1 MTRRAPE
8 PEHYAPAGFAGRG
21 ELRVGST
28 EHDVSVTLLGAFRV
42 ETAGGVVDEAV
53 WPSRRSLE
61 LVQLLALADR
71 RQLQRDQVL
80 EALWPH
86 LDPQAGA
93 ANLRKAA
100 HHARQ
105 ALGDAG
111 AVVLRGGAVAL
122 FPDRTVTTDLD
133 RFERLAARALA
144 TGAPEAI
151 EEALAVGSGEL
162 LPGSS
167 YEEWVQAPRQRTQSL
182 QLQLAIAAGDWER
195 VVDLEPTH
203 EPAHQAL
210 MEAAIDSGAR
220 SSALR
225 WYDRLQ
231 SVLAAE
237 LGVAPD
243 ARSEELRSRCL
254 EGVEAALSDL
264 VGRGEELLA
273 ATTALR
279 RHGTGPGAVVVRGG
293 AGIGKT
299 ALCREVARAA
309 QDQGRVVWGAPAGG
323 GGDRVYGWV
332 VDIVE
337 TVLAES
343 GPEVLEQLPGNG
355 RAVLAALT
363 DAAAPAPALE
373 GALTRHQVV
382 GALHGLL
389 RATAGG
395 RSVVVVCDD
404 SHLADDATI
413 DVVGHLAATVRD
425 VVVVLAH
432 RDEPVPET
440 LRALASRLERAGR
453 IDTVELGPLGSEAAA
468 ALARTRLPSS
478 VDDAVVAQVVQR
490 GEGNPFVVTE
500 LARSA
505 ASVGADG
512 HAPALAEALIARM
525 VDLDDETTGAL
536 ERIAVAG
543 IELDTR
549 SALAL
554 AADDD
559 ATGLAVLDRALAA
572 GVLVVS
578 ANRYRF
584 RHDLVREALAT
595 RLPPHRRL
603 ALHRD
608 AAERLAGA
616 GAPAA
621 TVGMLWLA
629 GERPADAVPWLLA
642 AASRAMEL
650 GGFADARRYVA
661 PVLAHDPEHAQA
673 LRVDAE
679 ALDMMG
685 DPASLAAYDRAIAVA
700 DPGSAGDLVAM
711 RALAQIKLGD
721 PAGALVT
728 VRDANPTSVM
738 GRLSEALT
746 YAGAAALGFADPAV
760 GTAKAAESRRLALET
775 GDTAAI
781 VIASWAQA
789 GAAHARGEL
798 HESVLEDL
806 RETSQVPH
814 LAVRVFDG
822 HLCMTQRFL
831 YGARPYDEVIAFADA
846 IADEGARLGA
856 ARGHAFGV
864 TLRGEAEL
872 LSGRLDEAE
881 ADLVEGGRLHRV
893 IGGTTGEAL
902 SLQRL
907 AEVAMHRGR
916 RARAHALVTEA
927 LDLARATDIG
937 FHLLDRIY
945 GTRIALAEEPDEG
958 RAMVEE
964 AEHAVQGQLETC
976 PGCRVTFAVPAAI
989 ASATAGDLDR
999 ALAYQESAEWLA
1011 HVVMRLPAWDAAY
1024 EEVCGHVAAA
1034 TGDRRAATEHFATA
1048 AEGFATAGQPI
1059 DERRCASLAGA
1070 TI

>member
-1 MTRRAPE
+1 M
-8 PEHYAPAGFAGRG
+8 
-21 ELRVGST
+21 GST
-28 EHDVSVTLLGAFRV
+28 EHDVSITLLGAFRV
-42 ETAGGVVDEAV
+42 ETAGAVVDEAG

-61 LVQLLALADR
+61 LVQLLALTER

-105 ALGDAG
+105 AVGDPG

-133 RFERLAARALA
+133 RFERLVARALA
-144 TGAPEAI
+144 TQDPEALEVAI
-151 EEALAVGSGEL
+151 AAGSEDL
-162 LPGSS
+162 LPGSA
-167 YEEWVQAPRQRTQSL
+167 YEEWVQAPRQRTRSL
-182 QLQLAIAAGDWER
+182 QLQLAIAARDWER
-195 VVDLEPTH
+195 VIELEPTH
-203 EPAHQAL
+203 EPAYREL
-210 MEAAIDSGAR
+210 MTAAIDAGAR

-225 WYDRLQ
+225 WYDQLR

-237 LGVAPD
+237 LGVGPD
-243 ARSEELRSRCL
+243 ERSEALRARCLDGVEVTPAELVGRSEE
-254 EGVEAALSDL
+254 V
-264 VGRGEELLA
+264 LA

-279 RHGTGPGAVVVRGG
+279 RHGSGPGAVVIRGG
-293 AGIGKT
+293 AGIGKS
-299 ALCREVARAA
+299 ALCREVARIAEAEGRAVWAA
-309 QDQGRVVWGAPAGG
+309 AAGG
-323 GGDRVYGWV
+323 SDRVYGWV
-332 VDIVE
+332 VDVAE
-337 TVLAES
+337 AVLS
-343 GPEVLEQLPGNG
+343 DTDLEVLERLPGNG

-373 GALTRHQVV
+373 GALTRHQIV

-389 RATAGG
+389 RAAAGG

-404 SHLADDATI
+404 AHTADDATTE
-413 DVVGHLAATVRD
+413 VLGQMAASVRD

-432 RDEPVPET
+432 RSERVPDG
-440 LRALASRLERAGR
+440 LRRLLDRLERAGR
-453 IDTVELGPLGSEAAA
+453 IGTVELGPRGPVAAT
-468 ALARTRLPSS
+468 ALARHRLGPT
-478 VDDAVVAQVVQR
+478 VDDAVVAEVVR
-490 GEGNPFVVTE
+490 LAEGNPFAVTE
-500 LARSA
+500 LARSVPSAGPSA
-505 ASVGADG
+505 AGAAD
-512 HAPALAEALIARM
+512 AVIARM
-525 VDLDDETTGAL
+525 VDLDEETTEAL

-554 AADDD
+554 AGDDD
-559 ATGLAVLDRALAA
+559 VTALAVLDRALAA
-572 GVLVVS
+572 GVVVVS

-608 AAERLAGA
+608 AAERLAEA

-621 TVGMLWLA
+621 TVGMLWVA
-629 GERPADAVPWLLA
+629 GERPAEAVPWLLA
-642 AASRAMEL
+642 AAKKAVEL
-650 GGFADARRYVA
+650 GGFADARRYLA
-661 PVLAHDPEHAQA
+661 PVLEHDPGHPQA
-673 LRVDAE
+673 LRIDAE

-685 DPASLAAYDRAIAVA
+685 EPAALVAYDRAIAVA
-700 DPGSAGDLVAM
+700 DPVSAGDLIAM
-711 RALAQIKLGD
+711 RALAQIKQGD

-728 VRDANPTSVM
+728 VAGANPTSVM

-798 HESVLEDL
+798 HESVFEDL
-806 RETSQVPH
+806 RETSKVPH

-831 YGARPYDEVIAFADA
+831 YGARPYEEVIAFADA

-864 TLRGEAEL
+864 TLRGEAEF

-881 ADLVEGGRLHRV
+881 ADLLEGGRLHRA

-916 RARAHALVTEA
+916 RERAQALATEA

-945 GTRIALAEEPDEG
+945 GTRIMLAADPEEK

-964 AEHAVQGQLETC
+964 AEHAVRGQLETC
-976 PGCRVTFAVPAAI
+976 PGCRVTFSVPAAI
-989 ASATAGDLDR
+989 ASANAGDLDR
-999 ALAYQESAEWLA
+999 ALAYQESSEWLA

-1024 EEVCGHVAAA
+1024 EEVCGHVAVA
-1034 TGDRRAATEHFATA
+1034 TGDRSAAHQHFATA
-1048 AEGFATAGQPI
+1048 ADGFATAGQPI
-1059 DERRCASLAGA
+1059 DRDRCRHLATA
-1070 TI
+1070 V